1 MSAWDYPLRL
11 RAAQERAS
19 DLQRLAHARLADI
32 DRLTRERDAW
42 AARCV
47 DAEDTVRSLRDLL
60 ARNDSVA
67 VTALRREVGMLRET
81 VAALDARCDSL
92 RREVAHWE
100 AGHAACERARQ
111 LIERAQPTG
120 WGSTS

>member
-1 MSAWDYPLRL
+1 MSR
-11 RAAQERAS
+11 RRMAADIAA
-19 DLQRLAHARLADI
+19 LQRLAHQHRSEV

-42 AARCV
+42 AARCA

-67 VTALRREVGMLRET
+67 VTALRREVAMLRET
-81 VAALDARCDSL
+81 VAALDARNDSL

-100 AGHAACERARQ
+100 TGHAACERARQ
-111 LIERAQPTG
+111 LIEREAA
-120 WGSTS
+120 S

>member
-1 MSAWDYPLRL
+1 MSAWDYPMRL
-11 RAAQERAS
+11 RAAQERAATM
-19 DLQRLAHARLADI
+19 QRLAHARLTDV

-42 AARCV
+42 AGRCA
-47 DAEDTVRSLRDLL
+47 DAEDTVRGLRDRLT
-60 ARNDSVA
+60 RSDSVA
-67 VTALRREVGMLRET
+67 VTALRREVAMLRET
-81 VAALDARCDSL
+81 VAALDARNDSL